1 MAVPLLALIPMAST
15 LLGKVIDLFEG
26 DDKRQA
32 ELAIKELGNAHVQLM
47 GQQAT
52 NTVEAGHR
60 SVFVAGW
67 RPFIG
72 WTGGIAIAYEVLMLT
87 ALKIYVVMSGSEID
101 ITLLPTIKPVLWE
114 LVFSMLGIGGL
125 RSFEKYKGVS
135 K

>member
-1 MAVPLLALIPMAST
+1 MSIGLMVGGISSLLVKAL
-15 LLGKVIDLFEG
+15 DFFDG

-32 ELAIKELGNAHVQLM
+32 ELALKELDNIQLQLM
-47 GQQAT
+47 GQQSINKAEAT
-52 NTVEAGHR
+52 HR

-72 WTGGIAIAYEVLMLT
+72 WVCGAALCFEFILRPFLQYFFLIHYPEVEF
-87 ALKIYVVMSGSEID
+87 IPSISDV
-101 ITLLPTIKPVLWE
+101 LLE
-114 LVFSMLGIGGL
+114 LVFAMLGIGGL